1 MITTKGWQ
9 LNEKGK
15 KHQRITEKEHE
26 EILDVF
32 VSHPLHRQEWVLEME
47 ASSHEEMT
55 MLTKEIPR
63 TNKSFIEKKHLLLY
77 VCKQGLLFNVCKVLF
92 SVTALIP

>member
-1 MITTKGWQ
+1 
-9 LNEKGK
+9 
-15 KHQRITEKEHE
+15 
-26 EILDVF
+26 
-32 VSHPLHRQEWVLEME
+32 ME

-77 VCKQGLLFNVCKVLF
+77 VCNGKYQKSKGPISFIDDIRNQEQKQYFTRFGDGFYCSLHDKL
-92 SVTALIP
+92 